1 MDKNINKQNV
11 YISEE
16 ENTLNWIEIQ
26 SSFKKSFGNEIYN
39 SWLQKISLVK
49 EYNDYLILGVPTRFF
64 RDWIVSR
71 YLDKILEQVK
81 SFKLSLNRIEFKII
95 EENKQNQ
102 ELIKIDQLNKVTE
115 IKDSILNYNRL
126 NPNLSFES
134 FIKGKSN
141 EIALSYSKKVCD
153 YVSRYNPL
161 YICGGVGLGKT
172 HLLNAIGLETQKDNN
187 VMFISA
193 ERFMYHFI
201 KSIKKNDMVNF
212 KDFFRKSSVFIIDD
226 IQFIS
231 GKESLQEEFFHT
243 FNSLIEKGSQIIIS
257 SDRPPMKLDR
267 VQERIKSRL
276 SGGLVV
282 DIEAPDL
289 DLKIKIL
296 KKKIEEIQNQFKEN
310 IDLSDEVI
318 NYIASESKTNIR
330 ELIGVLNR
338 VIAFSRVH
346 NKVLTTVDCKNIL
359 KDVFSQIRVITVDK
373 IQNIV
378 SNYFNIALSDM
389 LSQRRSRPLARPRQ
403 IAMYLAKKM
412 TSRSLPEIGRRF
424 ANRDHTTVIH
434 AVKTITRLSDQ
445 DDEMKKILIKLKVF
459 CWNSE
464 EMQFIVKRDILLKSL
479 NFVQGVVEKKNTLP
493 ILSNVLLQLK
503 EKKLT
508 IVATDLDIVFHDEI
522 EDVKVLKEGS
532 TTTSAA
538 ILYDILRKISS
549 NSELNF
555 DLKNE
560 NKLSLKE

>member
-1 MDKNINKQNV
+1 MENNNFKKQNAYV
-11 YISEE
+11 SEE
-16 ENTLNWIEIQ
+16 ENTLNWDEIQ
-26 SSFKKSFGNEIYN
+26 NSFKKTFGAEIYN

-49 EYNDYLILGVPTRFF
+49 EFNDYIILGVPTRFF

-95 EENKQNQ
+95 EESKHNQ
-102 ELIKIDQLNKVTE
+102 ELTKIDQLNKVSE

-126 NPNLSFES
+126 NPKLNFDS

-141 EIALSYSKKVCD
+141 EIALSYSKKVCEHL
-153 YVSRYNPL
+153 SRYNPL

-172 HLLNAIGLETQKDNN
+172 HLLNAIGIELQDQNN

-257 SDRPPMKLDR
+257 CDRSPMKLDK

-276 SGGLVV
+276 AGGLIV
-282 DIEAPDL
+282 DIDTPDL
-289 DLKIKIL
+289 ELKINII
-296 KKKIEEIQNQFKEN
+296 KKKIEEIQNQFNEN
-310 IDLSDEVI
+310 IILGDEII
-318 NYIASESKTNIR
+318 NFIASESKTNIR
-330 ELIGVLNR
+330 ELIGILNR

-346 NKVLTTVDCKNIL
+346 NRSLNINDCKNIL

-373 IQNIV
+373 IQNVV
-378 SNYFNIALSDM
+378 SNYFNISLSEM

-403 IAMYLAKKM
+403 IAMYLAKKL

-434 AVKTITRLSDQ
+434 AVKTINRLSDQ
-445 DDEMKKILIKLKVF
+445 DDEMKKNLNQIK
-459 CWNSE
+459 S
-464 EMQFIVKRDILLKSL
+464 ILL
-479 NFVQGVVEKKNTLP
+479 
-493 ILSNVLLQLK
+493 
-503 EKKLT
+503 
-508 IVATDLDIVFHDEI
+508 
-522 EDVKVLKEGS
+522 
-532 TTTSAA
+532 
-538 ILYDILRKISS
+538 
-549 NSELNF
+549 
-555 DLKNE
+555 E
-560 NKLSLKE
+560 N

>member
-1 MDKNINKQNV
+1 MDNKIKKQNV

-16 ENTLNWIEIQ
+16 EKTLIWDDIQ
-26 SSFKKSFGNEIYN
+26 NSFKKTFGSEIYN
-39 SWLQKISLVK
+39 SWLQKITLIK

-81 SFKLSLNRIEFKII
+81 SFKLSLTRIEFKIV

-102 ELIKIDQLNKVTE
+102 EIIKIDELNKVTE

-126 NPNLSFES
+126 NPKLNFEN
-134 FIKGKSN
+134 FIRGKSN
-141 EIALSYSKKVCD
+141 DIAFSYSKKVCEH
-153 YVSRYNPL
+153 VSRYNPL
-161 YICGGVGLGKT
+161 YVCGGVGLGKT
-172 HLLNAIGLETQKDNN
+172 HLLNAIGLELQNDNN

-243 FNSLIEKGSQIIIS
+243 FNSLMDKGSQIIIS
-257 SDRPPMKLDR
+257 SDRAPMKLDR
-267 VQERIKSRL
+267 IQDRIKSRL

-282 DIEAPDL
+282 DIESPDL
-289 DLKIKIL
+289 EL
-296 KKKIEEIQNQFKEN
+296 KKNIIKRKIEDIQNQFKEN
-310 IDLSDEVI
+310 INISDEVI
-318 NYIASESKTNIR
+318 DFVAAESKTNIR

-346 NKVLTTVDCKNIL
+346 NKILTTSDCKNIL
-359 KDVFSQIRVITVDK
+359 KDVFSQTKVITVDK

-378 SNYFNIALSDM
+378 SNYFNISLSEM

-403 IAMYLAKKM
+403 IAMYLSKKM
-412 TSRSLPEIGRRF
+412 TTRSLPEIGRRF

-434 AVKTITRLSDQ
+434 AVKTISRLAEQ
-445 DDEMKKILIKLKVF
+445 DDEMKKNINQI
-459 CWNSE
+459 
-464 EMQFIVKRDILLKSL
+464 KSL
-479 NFVQGVVEKKNTLP
+479 LIDQ
-493 ILSNVLLQLK
+493 
-503 EKKLT
+503 
-508 IVATDLDIVFHDEI
+508 
-522 EDVKVLKEGS
+522 
-532 TTTSAA
+532 
-538 ILYDILRKISS
+538 
-549 NSELNF
+549 
-555 DLKNE
+555 
-560 NKLSLKE
+560 

>member
-1 MDKNINKQNV
+1 MEKNNTTKQKV

-16 ENTLNWIEIQ
+16 EKTINWIEIQ
-26 SSFKKSFGNEIYN
+26 DSFKKSFGSEIYT

-81 SFKLSLNRIEFKII
+81 SFKLSLHRIEFKII
-95 EENKQNQ
+95 EENIDNTD
-102 ELIKIDQLNKVTE
+102 LIKIDELNKVTE

-126 NPNLSFES
+126 NPNLSFDN
-134 FIKGKSN
+134 FIQGKSN
-141 EIALSYSKKVCD
+141 DIALSYSKKVCEH
-153 YVSRYNPL
+153 VSRYNPL
-161 YICGGVGLGKT
+161 YVCGGVGLGKT
-172 HLLNAIGLETQKDNN
+172 HLLNAIGLELQSENN

-226 IQFIS
+226 IQFIR

-243 FNSLIEKGSQIIIS
+243 FNSLMDKGSQIIIS
-257 SDRPPMKLDR
+257 ADRTPMKLDR

-276 SGGLVV
+276 AGGLVV
-282 DIEAPDL
+282 DIDAPDL
-289 DLKIKIL
+289 DLKVKII
-296 KKKIEEIQNQFKEN
+296 KKKILEIQNQFKEN
-310 IDLSDEVI
+310 INLSDEVI
-318 NYIASESKTNIR
+318 NYVANESKTNIR

-346 NKVLTTVDCKNIL
+346 NKILTISDCKNIL

-373 IQNIV
+373 IQNVV
-378 SNYFNIALSDM
+378 SNYFNIPLSDM

-403 IAMYLAKKM
+403 LAMYLAKKM

-434 AVKTITRLSDQ
+434 AVKTITRLSEQ
-445 DDEMKKILIKLKVF
+445 DDEMKKNINQI
-459 CWNSE
+459 
-464 EMQFIVKRDILLKSL
+464 KSL
-479 NFVQGVVEKKNTLP
+479 
-493 ILSNVLLQLK
+493 LLEQ
-503 EKKLT
+503 
-508 IVATDLDIVFHDEI
+508 
-522 EDVKVLKEGS
+522 
-532 TTTSAA
+532 
-538 ILYDILRKISS
+538 
-549 NSELNF
+549 
-555 DLKNE
+555 
-560 NKLSLKE
+560 

>member
-1 MDKNINKQNV
+1 MEKNNTKKQNV

-16 ENTLNWIEIQ
+16 EKTLVWEDIQ
-26 SSFKKSFGNEIYN
+26 NSFKKTFGNEIYN

-95 EENKQNQ
+95 EETSTNTD
-102 ELIKIDQLNKVTE
+102 LIKIDELNKITE

-126 NPNLSFES
+126 NPSLNFEN
-134 FIKGKSN
+134 FIKGSSN
-141 EIALSYSKKVCD
+141 DIALSYSKKVCEHI
-153 YVSRYNPL
+153 SRYNPL

-172 HLLNAIGLETQKDNN
+172 HLLNAIGLELQSENN

-226 IQFIS
+226 IQFIR

-243 FNSLIEKGSQIIIS
+243 FNSLMDKGSQIIIS
-257 SDRPPMKLDR
+257 SDRAPNKLDR

-282 DIEAPDL
+282 DIETPDL
-289 DLKIKIL
+289 EL
-296 KKKIEEIQNQFKEN
+296 KKKIIIKKISEIESQFKESIN
-310 IDLSDEVI
+310 LSSDVIDYLA
-318 NYIASESKTNIR
+318 NESKTNIR
-330 ELIGVLNR
+330 ELIGILNR
-338 VIAFSRVH
+338 VVAFSRVH
-346 NKVLTTVDCKNIL
+346 NQVLTVGNCKNIL
-359 KDVFSQIRVITVDK
+359 KDVFSQIKIITVDK
-373 IQNIV
+373 IQNVV
-378 SNYFNIALSDM
+378 SNFFNIPLSEM

-403 IAMYLAKKM
+403 IAMFLSKKM

-434 AVKTITRLSDQ
+434 AVKTITRLSEQ
-445 DDEMKKILIKLKVF
+445 DDEMKKNINQI
-459 CWNSE
+459 
-464 EMQFIVKRDILLKSL
+464 KSL
-479 NFVQGVVEKKNTLP
+479 
-493 ILSNVLLQLK
+493 LLEQ
-503 EKKLT
+503 
-508 IVATDLDIVFHDEI
+508 
-522 EDVKVLKEGS
+522 
-532 TTTSAA
+532 
-538 ILYDILRKISS
+538 
-549 NSELNF
+549 
-555 DLKNE
+555 
-560 NKLSLKE
+560 

>member
-1 MDKNINKQNV
+1 MQNICKRSLKDSLLRFIMDNNIKKHNV

-16 ENTLNWIEIQ
+16 EKTLIWDDVQ
-26 SSFKKSFGNEIYN
+26 VTFKKTFGNEIYN
-39 SWLQKISLVK
+39 SWLQKLTLIK

-95 EENKQNQ
+95 EESKQSKEIINI
-102 ELIKIDQLNKVTE
+102 EELNKVTE

-126 NPNLSFES
+126 NPNLNFSS

-141 EIALSYSKKVCD
+141 EIALSYSKKVCEQL
-153 YVSRYNPL
+153 SRYNPL
-161 YICGGVGLGKT
+161 YLCGGVGLGKT
-172 HLLNAIGLETQKDNN
+172 HLLNAIGLELQNENN

-243 FNSLIEKGSQIIIS
+243 FNSLMDKGSQIIIS
-257 SDRPPMKLDR
+257 ADRSPAKLDR
-267 VQERIKSRL
+267 VQDRIKSRL

-282 DIEAPDL
+282 DIDPPDVE
-289 DLKIKIL
+289 LKNQIL
-296 KKKIEEIQNQFKEN
+296 RKKISEIQNQFKEN
-310 IDLSDEVI
+310 INLSEEVI
-318 NYIASESKTNIR
+318 SFIANESKTNIR

-338 VIAFSRVH
+338 VVAFSRVH
-346 NKVLTTVDCKNIL
+346 NKDLSITDCKNIL
-359 KDVFSQIRVITVDK
+359 KDVFNQIRVITVDK
-373 IQNIV
+373 IQNVV
-378 SNYFNIALSDM
+378 SNYFNISLSEM

-412 TSRSLPEIGRRF
+412 TTRSLPEIGRRF

-434 AVKTITRLSDQ
+434 AVKTISRLSEQ
-445 DDEMKKILIKLKVF
+445 DDEMKKNINHI
-459 CWNSE
+459 
-464 EMQFIVKRDILLKSL
+464 KSL
-479 NFVQGVVEKKNTLP
+479 
-493 ILSNVLLQLK
+493 LLEQ
-503 EKKLT
+503 
-508 IVATDLDIVFHDEI
+508 
-522 EDVKVLKEGS
+522 
-532 TTTSAA
+532 
-538 ILYDILRKISS
+538 
-549 NSELNF
+549 
-555 DLKNE
+555 
-560 NKLSLKE
+560 